1 MKNLVVR
8 TLSGLVLAAVMLG
21 AIAWSQWSFGALLLL
36 LLVAGMIEF
45 YALAEKQGNTPQK
58 VVGLV
63 AGIVLFLLNFAF
75 VSDDIEILGG
85 ANQAFA
91 CGLAFLLLLL
101 PAMFICEL
109 YRRQE
114 NPASGI
120 GTTLMG
126 ICYVALPLALMC
138 YIPIIGTEVWSPW
151 VMIAYVFIIWAND
164 VFAYLVGMSVGRHRL
179 CERLSPKKSWEGF
192 FGGIAGAVG
201 MGILAAYVLE
211 AGMWAWAG
219 LALVA
224 AVSGVLGDLVESMFK
239 RAAGVKDSGKLIPGH
254 GGVLDRFDAMLLSA
268 PFVFVYMLFV
278 M

>member
-63 AGIVLFLLNFAF
+63 AGIVLFALNFAF

-126 ICYVALPLALMC
+126 VCYVALPLALMC

-211 AGMWAWAG
+211 TDMWAWAG